1 MYIFFY
7 IIYFYLGA
15 NIQKGQDPDPLSVLG
30 VPSAMAK
37 KMTMLIILNLASVTE
52 NFSASF
58 V

>member
-30 VPSAMAK
+30 VPSENGK
-37 KMTMLIILNLASVTE
+37 KDDNVDYLKFGE
-52 NFSASF
+52 RH
-58 V
+58 